1 MTEFPE
7 EAFEENN
14 DAVASALEATASILP
29 WLAKPQKR
37 RFSPELNTRW
47 VAACQHMDQVWK
59 DRHGAVFG
67 EIRPAIFKLYSLTLE
82 TDDIDCLR
90 LGEALA
96 SAADCLDEGLVSAR
110 LIAALS
116 ACNECLIDEQG
127 LEHPA
132 FGERMQHFAARLE
145 GCSATA
151 KINSERSAV
160 IDRLFVAETD
170 ERLTR
175 MRDALDA
182 LPPDTTILLEETI
195 ELIQDAEHLALY
207 GMVHTARQLQKTL
220 ERASQHNSL
229 ESETIR
235 AHVLVQLK
243 ILAQQNLTVDS

>member
-7 EAFEENN
+7 EAFEESN
-14 DAVASALEATASILP
+14 DAMASALEATAAILP
-29 WLAKPQKR
+29 WLAKPKHR
-37 RFSPELNTRW
+37 RFSLELNTRW
-47 VAACQHMDQVWK
+47 IAACQHMDKVWK
-59 DRHGAVFG
+59 DRHGAVAS

-82 TDDIDCLR
+82 TGDIDCLR

-96 SAADCLDEGLVSAR
+96 SAADCLDEGLMPVR
-110 LIAALS
+110 LTAALS

-132 FGERMQHFAARLE
+132 FGERIQHFAARLE
-145 GCSATA
+145 GCAATA
-151 KINSERSAV
+151 KNSSERSAV

-182 LPPDTTILLEETI
+182 LPPDTTSLLEETI
-195 ELIQDAEHLALY
+195 ELIQDAEHLALH

-235 AHVLVQLK
+235 AHVLAQLK
-243 ILAQQNLTVDS
+243 TLTEQNFTVDS